1 MAGLLVPILAVL
13 AAARAQKAVRL
24 INLTLGEAHRE
35 WGQFFVEAMPRRCA
49 TYEEG
54 STLMAIGS
62 DHFVYE
68 LTTCDDILQAVI
80 MFCHHDGAGEY
91 PAGHKC
97 ATAYLNALL
106 DQGKLGADDAARARR
121 TIAAMEDTVEFNALA
136 ATGRL
141 RFRDDFVTSNW
152 HLAWVVD
159 ELTRGGAPARA
170 LEIGSYEGR
179 SAWLWYRL
187 LGRAPGSTLTC
198 VDIQFAEHFE
208 YNVEPLRTVGFLER
222 TLEMP
227 SNRAL
232 FDLDPDRPYD
242 LIYVDGSH
250 NATHVLADVVMADVL
265 LRDGGLMILD
275 DIEWRGVT
283 DAAERFFEINRDR
296 YVVVA
301 VMRQLA
307 LRKFHGA
314 ELQTGD
320 RAARYQDIELAAA
333 SWDGSAIERG
343 AERERRAGA
352 AG

>member
-1 MAGLLVPILAVL
+1 MAGLLGILAVL
-13 AAARAQKAVRL
+13 ASARAQKAVRL
-24 INLTLGEAHRE
+24 VNLTLGEAHRE
-35 WGQFFVEAMPRRCA
+35 WGQFFVERMPRRCA
-49 TYEEG
+49 TYDEG

-68 LTTCDDILQAVI
+68 LTTCDDILQA
-80 MFCHHDGAGEY
+80 E
-91 PAGHKC
+91 
-97 ATAYLNALL
+97 
-106 DQGKLGADDAARARR
+106 ARR
-121 TIAAMEDTVEFNALA
+121 PTLERAKRTVAAMEDTVEFNTLA

-152 HLAWVVD
+152 HLA
-159 ELTRGGAPARA
+159 
-170 LEIGSYEGR
+170 
-179 SAWLWYRL
+179 
-187 LGRAPGSTLTC
+187 RAPGSTLTC

-222 TLEMP
+222 TLEKP

-232 FDLDPDRPYD
+232 FELDPDRPYD

-314 ELQTGD
+314 ELQAGD
-320 RAARYQDIELAAA
+320 RAARYQDIERTAA
-333 SWDGSAIERG
+333 SCDGSAIERG
-343 AERERRAGA
+343 AERARLAGT

>member
-1 MAGLLVPILAVL
+1 MAGLLGILAVL
-13 AAARAQKAVRL
+13 ASARAQKAVRL

-35 WGQFFVEAMPRRCA
+35 WGQFFVERMPRRCA
-49 TYEEG
+49 TYDEG

-68 LTTCDDILQAVI
+68 LTTCDDILQA
-80 MFCHHDGAGEY
+80 GSSAP
-91 PAGHKC
+91 PAE
-97 ATAYLNALL
+97 
-106 DQGKLGADDAARARR
+106 RAKR
-121 TIAAMEDTVEFNALA
+121 TVAAMEDTVEFNTLA

-187 LGRAPGSTLTC
+187 LSRAPGSTLTC

-222 TLEMP
+222 TLEKP

-232 FDLDPDRPYD
+232 FELDPDRPYD

-296 YVVVA
+296 YA
-301 VMRQLA
+301 
-307 LRKFHGA
+307 
-314 ELQTGD
+314 GD
-320 RAARYQDIELAAA
+320 RAARYQDIERTAA

-343 AERERRAGA
+343 AERARLAGT

>member
-1 MAGLLVPILAVL
+1 MAGLLGILAVL
-13 AAARAQKAVRL
+13 ASARAQKAVRL

-35 WGQFFVEAMPRRCA
+35 WGQFFVERMPRRCA
-49 TYEEG
+49 TYDEG

-68 LTTCDDILQAVI
+68 LTTCDDILQA
-80 MFCHHDGAGEY
+80 GSSA
-91 PAGHKC
+91 P
-97 ATAYLNALL
+97 
-106 DQGKLGADDAARARR
+106 DAERAKR
-121 TIAAMEDTVEFNALA
+121 TVAAMEDTVEFNTLA

-187 LGRAPGSTLTC
+187 LSRAPGSTLTC

-222 TLEMP
+222 TLEKP

-232 FDLDPDRPYD
+232 FELDPDRPYD

-250 NATHVLADVVMADVL
+250 NATH
-265 LRDGGLMILD
+265 
-275 DIEWRGVT
+275 WRGVT

-314 ELQTGD
+314 ELQAGD
-320 RAARYQDIELAAA
+320 RAARYQDIERTAA

-343 AERERRAGA
+343 AERARLAGT